1 MRIRLLKRNEIN
13 TVAKLFVEAYKKDE
27 KTRRWEEIYAQKYIL
42 MLYRICKDLCF
53 VAVDNEK
60 IVGVALAL
68 VLPEFNKEIVDF
80 KVLLVHPDY
89 RRKKIGSKLMRKV
102 CIKAENKYNIR
113 EIEASIYTLT
123 NFPITWYESI
133 GFRTR
138 KHYEV
143 TRASIEKVLK
153 IV

>member
-13 TVAKLFVEAYKKDE
+13 KVAKLFVESYKKDE
-27 KTRRWEEIYAQKYIL
+27 KTRRWDEVYAEKYIL
-42 MLYRICKDLCF
+42 MLYRMCKELCF
-53 VAVDNEK
+53 VAVDNER
-60 IVGVALAL
+60 IVGVALGII
-68 VLPEFNKEIVDF
+68 LPEFNKEIVDF

-102 CIKAENKYNIR
+102 CIKAENKCNIK
-113 EIEASIYTLT
+113 EIESSIYTLT

-138 KHYEV
+138 KHHEV

-153 IV
+153 VI

>member
-1 MRIRLLKRNEIN
+1 MTIRLLKRNEIN
-13 TVAKLFVEAYKKDE
+13 KVAKLFVESYKKDE
-27 KTRRWEEIYAQKYIL
+27 KARRWDEAYAEKYIL
-42 MLYRICKDLCF
+42 MIYRMCKDLCF

-60 IVGVALAL
+60 IVGVALGI
-68 VLPEFNKEIVDF
+68 VLPEFNKDIVDF

-89 RRKKIGSKLMRKV
+89 RRKKIGSKLMRKM

-113 EIEASIYTLT
+113 DIESSIYTLT

-138 KHYEV
+138 KNHEV
-143 TRASIEKVLK
+143 TRASIENVLK
-153 IV
+153 VV

>member
-13 TVAKLFVEAYKKDE
+13 IVAKLFVESYKKDD
-27 KTRRWEEIYAQKYIL
+27 KARRWDETLAEKYIL
-42 MLYRICKDLCF
+42 MIYRLCKDLCF
-53 VAVDNEK
+53 VAVEGEH
-60 IVGVALAL
+60 IVGVALGL
-68 VLPEFNKEIVDF
+68 IMPEFNKEIVDF

-102 CIKAENKYNIR
+102 CIKAESKYNIK

-123 NFPITWYESI
+123 NFPITWYESV

-138 KHYEV
+138 KHHEV
-143 TRASIEKVLK
+143 TRASITNVLK
-153 IV
+153 VV

>member
-1 MRIRLLKRNEIN
+1 MRIRLLKRSEISK
-13 TVAKLFVEAYKKDE
+13 VARLFVESYKKDE
-27 KTRRWEEIYAQKYIL
+27 KTRRWDEVCAEKYIL

-60 IVGVALAL
+60 IVGVALG
-68 VLPEFNKEIVDF
+68 VIMPEFNKEIVEF

-102 CIKAENKYNIR
+102 CVKAENKYSIK
-113 EIEASIYTLT
+113 EIESSIYTLT
-123 NFPITWYESI
+123 NFPITWYESV

-138 KHYEV
+138 KHHEV
-143 TRASIEKVLK
+143 TRASITDVLR
-153 IV
+153 VV

>member
-13 TVAKLFVEAYKKDE
+13 EIAKLFVESYKKDD
-27 KTRRWEEIYAQKYIL
+27 KARRWDENLAEKYIL
-42 MLYRICKDLCF
+42 MLYRICKELCY
-53 VAVDNEK
+53 VAIDNEK
-60 IVGVALAL
+60 IVGVALG
-68 VLPEFNKEIVDF
+68 VVIPEFNKEIIEF

-89 RRKKIGSKLMRKV
+89 RRKKIGSKLMRKI
-102 CIKAENKYNIR
+102 CIKAENKYNID

-123 NFPITWYESI
+123 NFPITWYESV

-143 TRASIEKVLK
+143 TRASITNILRV
-153 IV
+153 V

>member
-1 MRIRLLKRNEIN
+1 MTIRLLKRNEIN
-13 TVAKLFVEAYKKDE
+13 KVAKLFVESYKKDD
-27 KTRRWEEIYAQKYIL
+27 KNRRWDEIYAEKYIL
-42 MLYRICKDLCF
+42 MIYRMCKDLCF
-53 VAVDNEK
+53 VEVDNDK

-68 VLPEFNKEIVDF
+68 VIPEFNKEIVDF

-102 CIKAENKYNIR
+102 CIKAENKYNIKD
-113 EIEASIYTLT
+113 IESSIYTLT

-138 KHYEV
+138 KHHEV
-143 TRASIEKVLK
+143 TRASIEKILK
-153 IV
+153 AV

>member
-1 MRIRLLKRNEIN
+1 
-13 TVAKLFVEAYKKDE
+13 
-27 KTRRWEEIYAQKYIL
+27 

-60 IVGVALAL
+60 IVGVALGII
-68 VLPEFNKEIVDF
+68 LPEFNKEIVDF

-102 CIKAENKYNIR
+102 CIKAENKYNIK
-113 EIEASIYTLT
+113 EIESSIYTLT
-123 NFPITWYESI
+123 NFPITWYEGI

-138 KHYEV
+138 KNHEV

-153 IV
+153 VV

>member
-1 MRIRLLKRNEIN
+1 MRIRLLKRCEIN
-13 TVAKLFVEAYKKDE
+13 KVAKLFVESYKKDE
-27 KTRRWEEIYAQKYIL
+27 NARRWDEPLAEKYIL
-42 MLYRICKDLCF
+42 MLYRLCRELCF
-53 VAVDNEK
+53 VAVDNER

-68 VLPEFNKEIVDF
+68 IVPEFNKEIIEF

-102 CIKAENKYNIR
+102 CIKGENKYNIK

-123 NFPITWYESI
+123 NFPITWYESV

-143 TRASIEKVLK
+143 TRASITNVLR
-153 IV
+153 VV

>member
-1 MRIRLLKRNEIN
+1 MTIRLLKRNEISK
-13 TVAKLFVEAYKKDE
+13 VAKLFVESYKKDD
-27 KTRRWEEIYAQKYIL
+27 KSRRWDEIYAEKYIL
-42 MLYRICKDLCF
+42 MIYRLCKDLCF

-60 IVGVALAL
+60 IVGVALSL
-68 VLPEFNKEIVDF
+68 VMPEFNKEIIDF

-102 CIKAENKYNIR
+102 CVKADNKYNIK

-123 NFPITWYESI
+123 NFPITWYESV

-138 KHYEV
+138 KNHEV
-143 TRASIEKVLK
+143 TRASIEGVLK
-153 IV
+153 VV